1 MGEERKDLGD
11 AAQES
16 DAGMRTPVGN
26 VLTEAEKERIRSE
39 EFHSAEQQRYRE
51 DVRREVRREARGRT
65 TWARVAAML
74 MLEPGISDEIAS
86 DPDSTKQGLVVVAV
100 TNAVAF
106 LLLLPI
112 VLVTIPL
119 SIIFI
124 AVNAGLYCLISRVFA
139 HEVPPYPY
147 WFRALLFASAPSAMG
162 IVPIIGG
169 LAGGIYVVVLNVVV
183 IRDLARITTGGA
195 IVVWLIAVLLPLIL
209 ITAASLWLGLAAF
222 LQHVTTVLH
231 L

>member
-1 MGEERKDLGD
+1 MSGEREDHGD
-11 AAQES
+11 EAQAS
-16 DAGMRTPVGN
+16 DAGSRAPVGN

-39 EFHSAEQQRYRE
+39 EIHSVEERRYRE
-51 DVRREVRREARGRT
+51 DVRREVRREARGST
-65 TWARVAAML
+65 TWARVTAML

-86 DPDSTKQGLVVVAV
+86 DPDSTTQGLVVVAV

-124 AVNAGLYCLISRVFA
+124 AINAGLYCLSARLFA
-139 HEVPPYPY
+139 SEVPVYSH
-147 WFRALLFASAPSAMG
+147 WFRALMFATAPSAMG

-169 LAGGIYVVVLNVVV
+169 LAGGIYVVVLSVVV
-183 IRDLARITTGGA
+183 IRDLARITTGAA
-195 IVVWLIAVLLPLIL
+195 IVVWLIATLLPLIL
-209 ITAASLWLGLAAF
+209 IMAAGLWLGLATF
-222 LQHVTTVLH
+222 LQHVPAVLQ

>member
-1 MGEERKDLGD
+1 MSEEREDNGD

-16 DAGMRTPVGN
+16 NAELRTPVGN
-26 VLTEAEKERIRSE
+26 MLTEAEKERIRSE
-39 EFHSAEQQRYRE
+39 EIHSAEERRYRE

-74 MLEPGISDEIAS
+74 ILEPGISDEIAS
-86 DPDSTKQGLVVVAV
+86 DPDSTTQGLVVVAV

-119 SIIFI
+119 SIIYI
-124 AVNAGLYCLISRVFA
+124 AVNAGLYCLISRLFA
-139 HEVPPYPY
+139 SEVPVYSN
-147 WFRALLFASAPSAMG
+147 WFRALMFATAPSAMG

-183 IRDLARITTGGA
+183 IRDLARITVGAA
-195 IVVWLIAVLLPLIL
+195 IVVWLIATLLPLIL
-209 ITAASLWLGLAAF
+209 IMAAGLWLGLAAF
-222 LQHVTTVLH
+222 LQHVPAVLH